1 LVQSR
6 TKLPPDAQPANW
18 EILGHAGDDQT
29 YSYLAAGTIVVLVV
43 AIKRSP
49 GERSDTR
56 ENVDTNVAYRLRSC
70 GLQFHASA
78 AN

>member
-1 LVQSR
+1 MIKR
-6 TKLPPDAQPANW
+6 
-18 EILGHAGDDQT
+18 ILIW
-29 YSYLAAGTIVVLVV
+29 LLGTIVVLVV

-56 ENVDTNVAYRLRSC
+56 ENVDTEVAYRLRSC